1 MPCMHMRKTRAK
13 QISGHP
19 INASTLCTC
28 VHADAWELLRCARA
42 SCTGAAL
49 PGLLSKTIIH
59 LHAPALLG
67 RLLHGRPAARIAA
80 WNSVCH
86 PNASFTYPPDPVLA
100 GCLQQIHLMLIFQL
114 SGQKAVGSKPEFE
127 NLNLQP
133 ATCLLLTHSR
143 LFGPGTRVLSG
154 TSVRAQAPYAHGS
167 GTRVRL
173 WT

>member
-1 MPCMHMRKTRAK
+1 MRKTRAK

-49 PGLLSKTIIH
+49 PGLLSKIIIH

-67 RLLHGRPAARIAA
+67 RLLHRAPSCPDCRVELGLSPKCIFYIPARPGPSR
-80 WNSVCH
+80 
-86 PNASFTYPPDPVLA
+86 
-100 GCLQQIHLMLIFQL
+100 
-114 SGQKAVGSKPEFE
+114 
-127 NLNLQP
+127 
-133 ATCLLLTHSR
+133 LLTANTLNANFPAKRSEGRGFETGIRKPKSSDQQPVFYSHSR
-143 LFGPGTRVLSG
+143 LFGPGTRVLSGSG